1 MLPYSKEVVEA
12 LAIRKTNISAK
23 DISIFDTIFEG
34 DTEVIIKILKAKEV
48 DHPIYDHIL
57 ENSLSLFLNLRS
69 ISFLYVKRLSNSVAH
84 YLAEH
89 SKFGEGLQVWIKS
102 IPNDI
107 AHLVIHD
114 SL

>member
-57 ENSLSLFLNLRS
+57 ENSLSLSLNLRS
-69 ISFLYVKRLSNSVAH
+69 ISFLYVKRLSNSVVH

-89 SKFGEGLQVWIKS
+89 SKFGEGLQV
-102 IPNDI
+102 
-107 AHLVIHD
+107 
-114 SL
+114 